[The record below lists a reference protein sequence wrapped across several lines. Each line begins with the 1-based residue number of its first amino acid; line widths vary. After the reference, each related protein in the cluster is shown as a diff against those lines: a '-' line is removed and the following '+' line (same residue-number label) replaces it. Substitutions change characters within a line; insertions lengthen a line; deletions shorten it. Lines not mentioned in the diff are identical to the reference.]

1 MSSDINYRSAEL
13 VYREEPDGSG
23 GVLEGRMVPYDE
35 WTEINSTLEGHFLER
50 FRPGSLTKTLTERA
64 HKLRV
69 LFEHGFSPML
79 DVQPIADLEGVRD
92 EDDGPYYR
100 ASLLEGLPPLIM
112 AGLRPGLYG
121 TSIGFRPIKVERNTK
136 PKKSEHNPQGIEERS
151 VTEASLRELS
161 VVPSPAYE
169 GAPAGVR
176 SLTDEHMRK
185 LLLRDPKTLLA
196 LLQEEEPT
204 HSEPVPEEEPVADEG
219 SRDTQPEEETPPK
232 VPERDWLAPTE
243 EKPDWLLP

>member
-79 DVQPIADLEGVRD
+79 DVQPIAALESVRE

-100 ASLLEGLPPLIM
+100 AGLFEGIPQLIM
-112 AGLRPGLYG
+112 SGLRAAQYG
-121 TSIGFRPIKVERNTK
+121 TSIGFRPVKVERNRK
-136 PKKSEHNPQGIEERS
+136 PEKSEHNPEGIEERS
-151 VTEASLRELS
+151 VTEAHLRELS
-161 VVPSPAYE
+161 VVTFPAYE
-169 GAPAGVR
+169 GATAGVR

-204 HSEPVPEEEPVADEG
+204 HSEPAPEEESEPDTG
-219 SRDTQPEEETPPK
+219 SRDTQPEMETPK
-232 VPERDWLAPTE
+232 VPKKDWLAPTE
-243 EKPDWLLP
+243 KEGSWLIP